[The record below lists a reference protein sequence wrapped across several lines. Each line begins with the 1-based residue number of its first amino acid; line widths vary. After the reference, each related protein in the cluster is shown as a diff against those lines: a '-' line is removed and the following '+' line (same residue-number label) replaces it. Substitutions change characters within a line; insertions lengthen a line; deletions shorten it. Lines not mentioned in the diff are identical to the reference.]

1 MNAIDMEKRI
11 ILKTL
16 IAFVSAICSLYSC
29 SYPDVKNSFSGISVD
44 FGNPQLVKSSD
55 IIAAYDYV
63 KLENTE
69 TSLIGE
75 IDQIERYR
83 DRIYVLD
90 TYRTGAL
97 FVFSKEGNLLFK
109 LEKKGNGPGEFILP
123 HSFKI
128 DPQGYLYILDRAL
141 NRLLKYVLDDL
152 TFVEEISLPAP
163 SPLSFSIIPDK
174 KMFVYYYPARQESSI
189 GKKQLVIADKAGK
202 VINTFYDATP
212 SGKVLHGDPNNIYT
226 YGDELRVYPYFD
238 NKVYRMSLDSLVDC
252 YQFQW
257 GKYAMPDESLF
268 NKYEDSGDI
277 MKELSV
283 GEKDWIR
290 LMYVYEI
297 EQMLWVKYYIKNDF
311 YLSGWNKKTG
321 DTFNIKSTD
330 IKDDLGMGGH
340 FPLPVGISGQR
351 MIGVIYPYEIDI
363 DKVTDAK
370 LKQLLGDVTDESNPI
385 LVFYNLK

>member
-1 MNAIDMEKRI
+1 
-11 ILKTL
+11 
-16 IAFVSAICSLYSC
+16 
-29 SYPDVKNSFSGISVD
+29 
-44 FGNPQLVKSSD
+44 
-55 IIAAYDYV
+55 
-63 KLENTE
+63 
-69 TSLIGE
+69 
-75 IDQIERYR
+75 
-83 DRIYVLD
+83 
-90 TYRTGAL
+90 
-97 FVFSKEGNLLFK
+97 
-109 LEKKGNGPGEFILP
+109 
-123 HSFKI
+123 
-128 DPQGYLYILDRAL
+128 
-141 NRLLKYVLDDL
+141 
-152 TFVEEISLPAP
+152 
-163 SPLSFSIIPDK
+163 
-174 KMFVYYYPARQESSI
+174 
-189 GKKQLVIADKAGK
+189 
-202 VINTFYDATP
+202 
-212 SGKVLHGDPNNIYT
+212 
-226 YGDELRVYPYFD
+226 
-238 NKVYRMSLDSLVDC
+238 
-252 YQFQW
+252 
-257 GKYAMPDESLF
+257 MPDESLF